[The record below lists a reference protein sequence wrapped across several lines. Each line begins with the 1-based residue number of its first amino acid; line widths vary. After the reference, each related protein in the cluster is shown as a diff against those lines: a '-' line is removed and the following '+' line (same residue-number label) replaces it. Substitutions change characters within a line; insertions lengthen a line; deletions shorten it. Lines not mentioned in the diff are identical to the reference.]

1 MMDAETMSEELLT
14 FFKALA
20 DENRL
25 KIIGLLAQVP
35 HSVEELADLLGLG
48 ASTVSHHLARLSRAG
63 LVRAR
68 PQGHYYYYALELNAL
83 HDMAARLLSEE
94 TLPRLSD
101 SVDLDVY
108 DRKVLAAFTD
118 AEGCIR
124 AFPAQEKKFL
134 VLLRHVIKAFEPGV
148 RFSEK
153 QVNDTLRRYHEDVAA
168 LRRGLVEFK
177 LMEREGGGGAY
188 WRL

>member
-1 MMDAETMSEELLT
+1 MNAETMSEELLT

-25 KIIGLLAQVP
+25 TIIGLLAQDAY
-35 HSVEELADLLGLG
+35 SVEEIAELLGLG

-68 PQGHYYYYALELNAL
+68 PEGHYYYYSLEVNAL
-83 HDMAARLLSEE
+83 RGMAARLLSEE

-101 SVDLDVY
+101 AVDLDAY

-118 AEGCIR
+118 AEGRIS

-134 VLLRHVIKAFEPGV
+134 VLLRHVIQAFEPGA
-148 RFSEK
+148 RYNEK
-153 QVNDTLRRYHEDVAA
+153 QVNDILRRYNEDVAA

-177 LMEREGGGGAY
+177 LMERETGGGAY